1 MENTSALPAPI
12 TAIPTTYKGIQM
24 RSRMEAQV
32 AFLLDQISWPSE
44 YEGESIMLS
53 NGVSYTPDFHLTERS
68 VVIEGRGY
76 EDERGAKQIAGF
88 IADLHQRAIATDDEF
103 TYIVMGPSACT
114 VYTCDVDGKRDT
126 YPMAITF
133 CPRCDEWHID
143 TIRERWP
150 HHALCPACVE
160 LTFNSYAV
168 TVAGGKFGINGF
180 PLDDCVSVFDREI
193 QHRGWFCELCDHV
206 YNTMGAHHLTQ
217 EQGRAVTDVLLRLCP
232 KKKDTR

>member
-68 VVIEGRGY
+68 VVIECRGY

-143 TIRERWP
+143 TIRERWSD
-150 HHALCPACVE
+150 HALCPACVE

-168 TVAGGKFGINGF
+168 TVAGGKFGINGVS
-180 PLDDCVSVFDREI
+180 LDDCVVGVFDREI
-193 QHRGWFCELCDHV
+193 QHTGWFCNLCEHV
-206 YNTMGAHHLTQ
+206 YNTLGVYGGDHAL
-217 EQGRAVTDVLLRLCP
+217 TDVLLRLCP